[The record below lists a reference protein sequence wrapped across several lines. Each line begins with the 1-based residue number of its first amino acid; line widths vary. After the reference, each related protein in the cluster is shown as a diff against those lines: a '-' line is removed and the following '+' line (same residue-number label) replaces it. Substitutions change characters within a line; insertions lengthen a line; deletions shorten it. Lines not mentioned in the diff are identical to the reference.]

1 MEINKLWVTGGFK
14 VISGTGA
21 KTSVNA
27 CQIVINSDA
36 VFTVLRG
43 GASPDSTSTNYCT
56 QCELSGVTLAVGM
69 ILTPDPGETFNSI
82 CLASGSILVY
92 FEPAKGEV

>member
-1 MEINKLWVTGGFK
+1 MGINKLWGAGGFK
-14 VISGTGA
+14 AISGTGA

-36 VFTVLRG
+36 VFTVLAG
-43 GASPDSTSTNYCT
+43 GGSPNSTSTNYFT
-56 QCELSGVTLAVGM
+56 QCELSGLTLAAGM

-82 CLASGSILVY
+82 TLASGSILVY
-92 FEPAKGEV
+92 FEPANGEV